1 MSSPTTTSPGSPVP
15 VPAVAPAPGSLP
27 AHVQVIQMAT
37 AIWRSRAVYAAARL
51 GLADLLAAGPQTAA
65 ELAPLTGTHAPSL
78 HRLLRTLA
86 SLGLFTEGEGQ
97 RFALTPLGATLQ
109 TGAPG
114 AARATVLTLAGDWQ
128 WQAWGAFLYS
138 LETGKTGMEK
148 VWGMPLFD
156 YLAQHPEEA
165 AAFSD
170 AMVGFHGA
178 EPAAVVAA
186 YDFTRF
192 RTLVDVGGGTGNLLT
207 TILQATPSLR
217 GLLYDLPHVVPA
229 TRTRVEALGLAP
241 RCEVRAGNF
250 FVEVPP
256 GGDVYVLSHIIHDW
270 DEAQCLTILRHCHQA
285 MGPDGCLLLVETVLP
300 PGDALHPGKLLD
312 LLMLTVPGGVERT
325 ADEYTALLAAASF
338 RLTRIVPTASA
349 VSLVEAVPA

>member
-1 MSSPTTTSPGSPVP
+1 MSSPTTTTPGSPVP

-51 GLADLLAAGPQTAA
+51 GLADMLAAGPQTAA

-165 AAFSD
+165 APLA
-170 AMVGFHGA
+170 
-178 EPAAVVAA
+178 
-186 YDFTRF
+186 TRWWGSMAPNPQ
-192 RTLVDVGGGTGNLLT
+192 RWSPPTTLRASGPWWMSVGGR
-207 TILQATPSLR
+207 ATS
-217 GLLYDLPHVVPA
+217 
-229 TRTRVEALGLAP
+229 
-241 RCEVRAGNF
+241 
-250 FVEVPP
+250 
-256 GGDVYVLSHIIHDW
+256 
-270 DEAQCLTILRHCHQA
+270 
-285 MGPDGCLLLVETVLP
+285 
-300 PGDALHPGKLLD
+300 
-312 LLMLTVPGGVERT
+312 
-325 ADEYTALLAAASF
+325 
-338 RLTRIVPTASA
+338 
-349 VSLVEAVPA
+349 